1 MVERDRKEYL
11 KKKKE
16 KQIEAE
22 RRLVDE

>member
-22 RRLVDE
+22 KRLVDE

>member
-22 RRLVDE
+22 RRIVEE